1 MIDFELKRIILRSSE
16 DREIIVVGEQVEFMS
31 NLVSTMKA
39 EKLLGKGYE
48 AYLVFVI
55 GSQDKIIGVHE
66 IRTV

>member
-66 IRTV
+66 IHTV

>member
-48 AYLVFVI
+48 AYLAFVI